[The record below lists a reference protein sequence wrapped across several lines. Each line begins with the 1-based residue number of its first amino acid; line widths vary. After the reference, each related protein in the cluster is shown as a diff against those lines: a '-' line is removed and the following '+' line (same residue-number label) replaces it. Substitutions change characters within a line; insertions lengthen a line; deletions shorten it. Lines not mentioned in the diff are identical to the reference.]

1 MPEYHKEIF
10 ALRPWYHDFSRLG
23 IQTDF
28 RGYPPSLVQRAANL
42 ARRLTGRK
50 PREYGILDSNLLI
63 NQRCKEAILIPFLQ
77 RVFKELPEN
86 PRCLELFCSDGYYS
100 GLMNSM
106 CPGAKIFGVDKD
118 RRAIKLAM
126 IMRRVLNYH
135 FALFFQRDVLKFRIY
150 ALNGLVIA
158 AVRPPKDVL
167 ANRKPF
173 QYDLVFCAGGLYHLE
188 DPRGFIQH
196 IRPQVG
202 KYLIL
207 QTVVT
212 LESEDSEY
220 FITPAPGWK
229 HGSRFTHAAVK
240 QWLTETGF
248 TIVDEARNEL
258 EGNERLCDRGSSYF
272 LCGVE

>member
-1 MPEYHKEIF
+1 MPEYRKEIF

-42 ARRLTGRK
+42 ARRLAGRK
-50 PREYGILDSNLLI
+50 PREYGVLNSDLLI

-77 RVFKELPEN
+77 RVFSELPKY
-86 PRCLELFCSDGYYS
+86 PPCLELFCSDGYYS
-100 GLMNSM
+100 CLMKSM

-118 RRAIKLAM
+118 RRAIKLARTM
-126 IMRRVLNYH
+126 SRVMGDESMGFLRDDLRRV
-135 FALFFQRDVLKFRIY
+135 DWW
-150 ALNGLVIA
+150 
-158 AVRPPKDVL
+158 AV
-167 ANRKPF
+167 KPR
-173 QYDLVFCAGGLYHLE
+173 DLVFCAGGLYHLE
-188 DPRGFIQH
+188 DPRGFIRH

-212 LESEDSEY
+212 LESEDPEY
-220 FITPAPGWK
+220 FVTPAPGWK

-240 QWLTETGF
+240 RWLTETGF
-248 TIVDEARNEL
+248 TILDEARNEL
-258 EGNERLCDRGSSYF
+258 EGNARLCDRGSSYF
-272 LCGVE
+272 LCGVG